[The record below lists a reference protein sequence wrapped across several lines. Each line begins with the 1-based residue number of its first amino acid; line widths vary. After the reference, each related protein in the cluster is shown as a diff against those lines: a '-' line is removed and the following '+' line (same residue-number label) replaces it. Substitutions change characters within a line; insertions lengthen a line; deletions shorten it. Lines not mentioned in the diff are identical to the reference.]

1 MWRAL
6 ASNTLTLLV
15 VALVALGGLVAWGQ
29 REWTRPG
36 PLAQAVCVEV
46 EPGAT
51 MRGVSQSL
59 DEMGAVSSDA
69 LFRVGAD
76 YTDRSGLLK
85 AGSYRVPE
93 RASMRD
99 IALIVTEGGRS
110 TCGTEIVQRVGV
122 GRTETLLRALDPAT
136 NRFGLLAR
144 LDPDLGAGDEA
155 TPEYA
160 EALADPDTRYRVAMA
175 EGVTSWQVAQALEDA
190 EFLTGAVGAVPAEGT
205 LAPGSY
211 EVEPGAARA
220 QVIARMQEA
229 QRAILAEA
237 WAARDPDVP
246 LASPEEALILASI
259 VEKETAVAEER
270 GRVAGVFVNRL
281 RDGMRLQTDPSVI
294 YGVTRGQGPLGRGL
308 RRSELDA
315 ATPWN
320 TYRIDGLPPTPIANP
335 GREAIEAAVRPEATE
350 ALYFVA
356 DGTGGHAFAATLE
369 EHNANVARWREIE
382 AAGGPADEEE
392 VRGQ

>member
-1 MWRAL
+1 MWRAI

-15 VALVALGGLVAWGQ
+15 VVLVALGGLVAWGQ
-29 REWTRPG
+29 REWSRPG
-36 PLAQAVCVEV
+36 PLAEAVCVEV

-51 MRGVSQSL
+51 MRGVSEEL
-59 DEMGAVSSDA
+59 GEIGAVSSDA

-76 YTDRSGLLK
+76 YTDRAGLLK

-93 RASMRD
+93 RASMHD

-122 GRTETLLRALDPAT
+122 GRTDTLVRALDPAT
-136 NRFGLLAR
+136 NRFGLVAR
-144 LDPDLGAGDEA
+144 LDPEEGEA
-155 TPEYA
+155 PPEYA
-160 EALADPDTRYRVAMA
+160 AALEDPDTRFRVAVA

-190 EFLTGAVGAVPAEGT
+190 AFLTGAVGAVPAEGT

-211 EVEPGAARA
+211 EVEPGTARA
-220 QVIARMQEA
+220 EVIARMEEA
-229 QRAILAEA
+229 QREVLAEA

-259 VEKETAVAEER
+259 VEKETALAEER
-270 GRVAGVFVNRL
+270 AEVAGVFVNRL

-315 ATPWN
+315 STPWN

-335 GREAIEAAVRPEATE
+335 GREAILAAVRPEETG

-356 DGTGGHAFAATLE
+356 DGTGGHAFAATLD

-382 AAGGPADEEE
+382 ARAQEEAP
-392 VRGQ
+392 GQ

>member
-15 VALVALGGLVAWGQ
+15 VLLVALGGLVAWGQ
-29 REWTRPG
+29 REWTAPG
-36 PLAQAVCVEV
+36 PLAEAVCIEV
-46 EPGAT
+46 ESGAT
-51 MRGVSQSL
+51 MRGVSERL
-59 DEMGAVSSDA
+59 GDLGAVSSDA
-69 LFRVGAD
+69 LFRVGVD
-76 YTDRSGLLK
+76 YTDRAGALK

-122 GRTETLLRALDPAT
+122 GRTDTLVRALDPAT
-136 NRFGLLAR
+136 NRFGLAAR
-144 LDPDLGAGDEA
+144 FVPGEA
-155 TPEYA
+155 EPAEYA
-160 EALADPDTRYRVAMA
+160 EAVGDPDTRFRVAVA
-175 EGVTSWQVAQALEDA
+175 EGVTSWQVTQALETA

-220 QVIARMQEA
+220 DLLARMQDA
-229 QRAILAEA
+229 QREILAEA
-237 WAARDPDVP
+237 WAARDPDLP

-281 RDGMRLQTDPSVI
+281 EDGMRLQTDPSVI

-308 RRSELDA
+308 RRSELA
-315 ATPWN
+315 EATPWN

-335 GREAIEAAVRPEATE
+335 GREAILAAVAPEATE
-350 ALYFVA
+350 AFYFVA

-382 AAGGPADEEE
+382 AAAGEEAEEE
-392 VRGQ
+392 APGQ